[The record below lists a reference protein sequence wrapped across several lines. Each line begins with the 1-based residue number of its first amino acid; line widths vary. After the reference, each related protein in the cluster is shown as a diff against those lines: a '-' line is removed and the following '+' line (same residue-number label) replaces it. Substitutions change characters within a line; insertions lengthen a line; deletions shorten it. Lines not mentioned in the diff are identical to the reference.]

1 MLIYQ
6 FLPWFLA
13 DGRVLQGGRLYGQ
26 SLRIADHQTITVVSQ
41 HVTLQEW
48 NRCQINDTSQRERDK
63 ERDRLRERQTG
74 RERDRNRDRER
85 DSYKYGD
92 SKIFYV
98 NTAEFM
104 DSDKNAKLNIQYWYC
119 IHFFFSLNKLD
130 SKIGLW
136 LFYNNNLLKTQTP
149 TLKLPGKIGEENVF
163 CTYCSRY
170 FFLWVGIRCVFLT
183 CRYQIYTELHQGV
196 TQQNHVVYS
205 VKGCSVSK
213 RLK

>member
-26 SLRIADHQTITVVSQ
+26 SLRIADHQTVTVVSQ
-41 HVTLQEW
+41 HVTLQER

-104 DSDKNAKLNIQYWYC
+104 DSDKNAKLNIQY
-119 IHFFFSLNKLD
+119 
-130 SKIGLW
+130 
-136 LFYNNNLLKTQTP
+136 
-149 TLKLPGKIGEENVF
+149 
-163 CTYCSRY
+163 
-170 FFLWVGIRCVFLT
+170 
-183 CRYQIYTELHQGV
+183 
-196 TQQNHVVYS
+196 
-205 VKGCSVSK
+205 
-213 RLK
+213 

>member
-13 DGRVLQGGRLYGQ
+13 DGCVLQGGGLYGQ
-26 SLRIADHQTITVVSQ
+26 SLGIADHQTITVVSQ

-48 NRCQINDTSQRERDK
+48 NRCQINDTSQREREIK
-63 ERDRLRERQTG
+63 RETDRLRERQTG
-74 RERDRNRDRER
+74 RDRNRDRER
-85 DSYKYGD
+85 DFYKYGD

-170 FFLWVGIRCVFLT
+170 LFLWVGIRCVFLT